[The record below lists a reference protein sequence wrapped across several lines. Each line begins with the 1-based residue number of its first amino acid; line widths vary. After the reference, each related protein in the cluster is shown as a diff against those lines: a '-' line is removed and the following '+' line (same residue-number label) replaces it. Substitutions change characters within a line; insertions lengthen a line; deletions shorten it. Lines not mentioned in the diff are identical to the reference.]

1 MRLTNVAHL
10 RLPFGRLMGYDV
22 TVTDRPS
29 AVPVS
34 FDQRRHVGAGAR
46 PGSWMALSFTV
57 PGRAP
62 LDELAQAWLAVISR
76 HGTLSTVFT
85 PGPDGVARAHSVDIG
100 AGEWVEHQI
109 AEGQAVNDA
118 VRDVLDR
125 ACSPYE
131 RPSHRLCA
139 LETQAETTVVIGSD
153 HAHVDMWSM
162 LVIAR
167 DLLEAL
173 RRIRRGETPG
183 REAARDFSEHTR
195 ALARRPKAPDDVR
208 ERWADI
214 LAASGDVM
222 PRFPLELGDSL
233 NHAERVEVRDVL
245 DRDDAAA
252 FAVAA
257 RSEGVSTLSL
267 AVSAMTAVT
276 LELSGEGLRA
286 VFPVHSRYEAAWH
299 DSVGWFITN
308 SVIECRDPAPAA
320 ASAAVREAIR
330 LGSWPLEDLL
340 TPWGGMPEAP
350 GMFAISWLDLR
361 RLPVRIDS
369 RALNAEYVGATV
381 RTDGIM
387 LWFILDES
395 GLHLRCR
402 YPDTPAARRNVGAWL
417 DSLVARLRQ
426 LASSSVAGVLEV
438 GGRQYRVGRA
448 ERTDVPGIV
457 HLLNADEVGRVR
469 EVNEIERY
477 EAAFDL
483 VARDRANYLAV
494 VRSPGGSIVGSMQL
508 TVIPG
513 LSRGGATRLQIEA
526 LRVAPEERGHGLGSA
541 MLGWAHDHGRAHGAG
556 LAQVDTDEARLR
568 ARDFYARNGYEMHHV
583 GLKREL

>member
-1 MRLTNVAHL
+1 
-10 RLPFGRLMGYDV
+10 
-22 TVTDRPS
+22 
-29 AVPVS
+29 
-34 FDQRRHVGAGAR
+34 
-46 PGSWMALSFTV
+46 
-57 PGRAP
+57 
-62 LDELAQAWLAVISR
+62 
-76 HGTLSTVFT
+76 
-85 PGPDGVARAHSVDIG
+85 
-100 AGEWVEHQI
+100 
-109 AEGQAVNDA
+109 
-118 VRDVLDR
+118 
-125 ACSPYE
+125 
-131 RPSHRLCA
+131 
-139 LETQAETTVVIGSD
+139 
-153 HAHVDMWSM
+153 
-162 LVIAR
+162 
-167 DLLEAL
+167 
-173 RRIRRGETPG
+173 
-183 REAARDFSEHTR
+183 
-195 ALARRPKAPDDVR
+195 
-208 ERWADI
+208 
-214 LAASGDVM
+214 
-222 PRFPLELGDSL
+222 
-233 NHAERVEVRDVL
+233 
-245 DRDDAAA
+245 
-252 FAVAA
+252 
-257 RSEGVSTLSL
+257 
-267 AVSAMTAVT
+267 MTAVT